1 MPDEL
6 RVGTNY
12 YVQTTDHYCPET
24 RRLFSMLRILPFKAG
39 AFLTQHFN
47 IDGYPKTGNNE
58 RAKQRAVEGKLLPE
72 KGELACSLIANGI

>member
-1 MPDEL
+1 
-6 RVGTNY
+6 
-12 YVQTTDHYCPET
+12 
-24 RRLFSMLRILPFKAG
+24 MLRILPFKAG

-58 RAKQRAVEGKLLPE
+58 RANRAVEVKLLPE